1 MNQHRNIVPN
11 LSLVAVALAQAFAGS
26 AYAQQVPA
34 VDANTVIVTGIRASA
49 QSSVAIKRN
58 TMEVVDSITA
68 EDIGKLPDSNVGETM
83 TRIPGVQAY
92 RFGGEAS
99 APWGGFGS
107 GVTIRGLGYT
117 AFQTNG
123 RQYFSAG
130 GREFNVEAA
139 VPGMVAGIDVYKNP
153 SAEHIEGGIGGLV
166 NVRTRKPSEFRKLTA
181 SLGVNYRQN
190 DLAKKAE
197 PELNGLIANS
207 FDLGGGSRIGVMAA
221 ATYQRSTVRND
232 NDPANRGPNF
242 KRAIR
247 ADSAEY
253 ATLAAKNTS
262 NANNAPMSAYVG
274 RSDVT
279 FLQNVGATGSQTP
292 DMTGLTAEQQSNVL
306 LGTSL
311 TNNVFEEVIMRTRKG
326 LNLAADYRVD
336 NTLRFYT
343 EANYYYFQY
352 HQNYRGLNSND
363 GANVQNL
370 QTTAFNYDEALANRN
385 SNGGANNQILNRRI
399 LGGTFLDSTV
409 TTVGGDEHTPWWTAI
424 GAFGAE
430 WTPTP
435 GLSLK
440 GDFNYIKSDKRS
452 DNRSI
457 RLDSAA
463 GLSWQTT
470 RVADGAPQYLN
481 FSGPSLSDPK
491 NFVFKDYNN
500 GQHYHNTDNGFAM
513 ALSGTYDLDGFFNK
527 LRFGGRYAYQ
537 RDMYQNY
544 GVSTWLTTDKKD
556 VNATRS
562 NATSAATLAGN
573 LETAPANFMRGEAG
587 YSGGYLVY
595 TPDALLGDKVRTA
608 FPGFGL
614 PAEGNMPEIQPN
626 RTIFG
631 EHDSALYLVGDFS
644 AFDERLKGNVGVRY
658 VQTRTKAMARATDL
672 RAGAAAATWVDV
684 AKTNDYNNVLP
695 TFNMTY
701 ELKPDT
707 LVRLGYGRGMTR
719 PGLGDL
725 NPAIGVN
732 TSNGTA
738 SIGNT
743 KLKPLVADSFD
754 ISLEHYFNKTN
765 YASLALF
772 DKEIK
777 DFPNSILSC
786 EALDN
791 VGPYSGVIDNGCTG
805 GLYAVSKK
813 VNSEKGYARGFE
825 IAGQYF
831 FDSSFGMLKNFGVS
845 GSYSFVKT
853 DNPINFGTAAAPVIV
868 HTLQPFVSKNN
879 YTLAA
884 MYEDNKLSGRLTY
897 TWRSPSVLFG
907 VDPYPIWS
915 RYIKAYGM
923 LDASVNYKIADNL
936 TLRFTGQN
944 LTNQAGNRGVGV
956 PGATETQM
964 EFQHFY
970 NGRIYS
976 LGLNYTF
983 GNL

>member
-1 MNQHRNIVPN
+1 MSV
-11 LSLVAVALAQAFAGS
+11 VAVALAQAFAGH
-26 AYAQQVPA
+26 AFAQEG
-34 VDANTVIVTGIRASA
+34 DAATVVVTGIRASA

-166 NVRTRKPSEFRKLTA
+166 NVRTRKPSDFRKLTA
-181 SLGVNYRQN
+181 SLGVNYKQN
-190 DLAKKAE
+190 ELARKAD
-197 PELNGLIANS
+197 PELFGLVANS

-221 ATYQRSTVRND
+221 ATYQKSTVRND

-247 ADSAEY
+247 GDSAEY

-262 NANNAPMSAYVG
+262 NSNNAPMAAYVG
-274 RSDVT
+274 RSDIT
-279 FLQNVGATGSQTP
+279 FLQNVGASGTQTP
-292 DMTGLTAEQQSNVL
+292 NMTGLSADQQNDVL

-311 TNNVFEEVIMRTRKG
+311 TNNVFSEVIMRTRKG
-326 LNLAADYRVD
+326 LNLAADYRVN

-363 GANVQNL
+363 GANVLNL
-370 QTTAFNYDEALANRN
+370 KTTPFNYDENLANRN
-385 SNGGANNQILNRRI
+385 SNGGSNDQILNKRI

-440 GDFNYIKSDKRS
+440 SDFNYIKSDKRS

-463 GLSWQTT
+463 GLTWQTT

-481 FSGPSLSDPK
+481 FSGPSLSDPN

-500 GQHYHNTDNGFAM
+500 GQNYHNTDHGFAM
-513 ALSGTYDLDGFFNK
+513 AFSGTYDLDGFFNK
-527 LRFGGRYAYQ
+527 LRFGARQAYQ
-537 RDMYQNY
+537 YDMYQNY
-544 GVSTWLTTDKKD
+544 GFSRWLTTDNKD
-556 VNATRS
+556 VNSTRS
-562 NATSAATLAGN
+562 NALSASTLAGN
-573 LETAPANFMRGEAG
+573 VQTAPTNFMRGEAG

-595 TPDALLGDKVRTA
+595 SPDALLGDQVRSA
-608 FPGFGL
+608 FPNANI
-614 PAEGNMPEIQPN
+614 PVQSQYPEN
-626 RTIFG
+626 AWGRTVFG
-631 EHDSALYLVGDFS
+631 EHDSAIYLVGDFG
-644 AFDERLKGNVGVRY
+644 AFDDRLKGNVGVRY
-658 VQTRTKAMARATDL
+658 VQTRTTVMARASDL
-672 RAGAAAATWVDV
+672 RPGAASGALLDV
-684 AKTNDYNNVLP
+684 VKSNNYNNVLP

-701 ELKPDT
+701 DLTPET

-719 PGLGDL
+719 PGLGSL
-725 NPAIGVN
+725 NPTISVN
-732 TSNGTA
+732 TTNGTG

-743 KLKPLVADSFD
+743 KLKPLVADSYD

-777 DFPNSILSC
+777 DFPNSTLSC

-791 VGPYSGVIDNGCTG
+791 VAPYSGVLDNGCTG
-805 GLYAVSKK
+805 GLYSVSKS

-825 IAGQYF
+825 VAGQYF
-831 FDSSFGMLKNFGVS
+831 FDSSFGFLKNFGVS

-853 DNPINFGTAAAPVIV
+853 DNPVNFGTAAAPVIV

-879 YTLAA
+879 YTLSAL
-884 MYEDNKLSGRLTY
+884 YEDNKLSGRLVY

-907 VDPYPIWS
+907 VDAFPIWS
-915 RYIKAYGM
+915 RYIKAYGL
-923 LDASVNYKIADNL
+923 LDASISYKLADNL
-936 TLRFTGQN
+936 TLRFNAQN

-970 NGRIYS
+970 NGRNYS